1 MWENHIQT
9 PTTTRVNNCMNLK
22 ELGISVTKQV
32 VSPISPG
39 SRGLQNNK
47 KNPARRWFDTVNK
60 SVVQKDSVQNKK
72 Q

>member
-1 MWENHIQT
+1 
-9 PTTTRVNNCMNLK
+9 MNLK